1 LIAVAL
7 SSVRATA
14 KPLPIIPLD
23 EGTEWIY
30 SARVRWTVINS
41 NHERGAAIQ
50 WRTRVVKSF
59 KTDTAMAA
67 VISGFPTDL
76 AWYEPGEE
84 PGYSVIIETESG
96 LFETSAGREQEA
108 EDLAK
113 KAAGGAQVGEQL
125 LRLPVR
131 AGDCLDRDN
140 SGRTDNRYCWFV
152 EGRVKSARGYA
163 WELTYQTN
171 PDTTT
176 FHIVPGVGVTRF
188 SYDHH
193 GIVASA
199 DVQLTGFHAPVRG
212 RSQHP
217 SRTLCSTA
225 RLSRLSE
232 QRERQ
237 ALKHSDR
244 VNLWTRTNS

>member
-84 PGYSVIIETESG
+84 PGYSVSKRPRIWRRR
-96 LFETSAGREQEA
+96 LRVARKSANNCYAYRSEPA
-108 EDLAK
+108 TVWIATT
-113 KAAGGAQVGEQL
+113 VGERIIVTAGL
-125 LRLPVR
+125 L
-131 AGDCLDRDN
+131 
-140 SGRTDNRYCWFV
+140 
-152 EGRVKSARGYA
+152 K
-163 WELTYQTN
+163 
-171 PDTTT
+171 
-176 FHIVPGVGVTRF
+176 GV
-188 SYDHH
+188 
-193 GIVASA
+193 
-199 DVQLTGFHAPVRG
+199 
-212 RSQHP
+212 
-217 SRTLCSTA
+217 
-225 RLSRLSE
+225 
-232 QRERQ
+232 
-237 ALKHSDR
+237 
-244 VNLWTRTNS
+244 